1 VALADPRALSHQRA
15 LRWRKRLLSTRSLG
29 QLAPVLGT
37 CYKWPVTAANSVAY
51 PHIVSC
57 EDVRGGEPVVEG
69 TRVPVVAL
77 VRAHQLGMDFEEILL
92 QFPGL
97 GPEGLHAALL
107 YYLDHRTEIEAL
119 IERDASA
126 PAGALEI
133 EI

>member
-1 VALADPRALSHQRA
+1 
-15 LRWRKRLLSTRSLG
+15 
-29 QLAPVLGT
+29 
-37 CYKWPVTAANSVAY
+37 
-51 PHIVSC
+51 
-57 EDVRGGEPVVEG
+57 VRGGEPVVEG